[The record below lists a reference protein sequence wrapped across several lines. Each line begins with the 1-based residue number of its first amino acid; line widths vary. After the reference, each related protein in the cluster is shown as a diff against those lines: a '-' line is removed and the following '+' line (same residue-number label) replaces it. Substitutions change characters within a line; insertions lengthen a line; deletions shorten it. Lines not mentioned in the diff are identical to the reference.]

1 MNNQEQVRRR
11 FLKYLAASP
20 VFASPLGMGA
30 VGALLPGQILG
41 QIVEDEDFIPDS
53 AEAAVNIF
61 DMERAAHSSLSRAH
75 WTYLSQGVEDEVTL
89 RANRKGFGKI
99 TLRSRRL
106 IDVSKVD
113 TATELFGIPLH
124 SPILLSPVGVMGAM
138 HEFGEVEAARGA
150 RVTGHKQILSTVAS
164 YNIETVSEALGE
176 PAWFQ
181 LYPSTSWDLT
191 MALVRRAEAA
201 GSPVLFL
208 TVDVPARNQDR
219 MRRFDRRS
227 DECTECHDFV
237 EEKGN
242 FVGLD
247 RPAGAGVFNPGMDW
261 DFVRRLKDSTSMKL
275 VLKGITSAEDATLC
289 IENGVDGI
297 LVSNHGG
304 RAEESGVGTIESLPE
319 VADAV
324 QGRIPILL
332 DGGIRRGTD
341 IIKALALGADA
352 VCIGRPYAWGLS
364 AFGQAGVTQVLRILD
379 QELQIAMKQ
388 FGVNTIPGISNAIIR
403 S

>member
-1 MNNQEQVRRR
+1 MNKEHARRR

-20 VFASPLGMGA
+20 VFASRLGMGA
-30 VGALLPGQILG
+30 AGSLLSGLSLGQIL
-41 QIVEDEDFIPDS
+41 EDADYIPAS
-53 AEAAVNIF
+53 AQAAVNIF
-61 DMERAAHSSLSRAH
+61 DMERAARSSMSRAH
-75 WTYLSQGVEDEVTL
+75 WTYLSQGVDDELTL
-89 RANRKGFGKI
+89 KANRDGFGKI

-106 IDVSKVD
+106 IDVSTVD
-113 TATELFGIPLH
+113 TSTELFGIKLQ
-124 SPILLSPVGVMGAM
+124 SPILLSPIGVMGSM
-138 HEFGEVEAARGA
+138 HEFGELEAARGA

-164 YNIETVSEALGE
+164 YNVETVSEALGE

-181 LYPSTSWDLT
+181 LYPTTSWDLT
-191 MALVRRAEAA
+191 QALVRRAEAA

-208 TVDVPARNQDR
+208 TVDIPARNQDR
-219 MRRFDRRS
+219 MRRFDRS
-227 DECTECHDFV
+227 ADECTECHDFV

-242 FVGLD
+242 FTGLN

-275 VLKGITSAEDATLC
+275 VLKGITSGEDAALC
-289 IENGVDGI
+289 LENGVDGI

-319 VADAV
+319 VAAAV
-324 QGRIPILL
+324 QGRIPVLL

-352 VCIGRPYAWGLS
+352 VCIGRPYAWGLA
-364 AFGQAGVTQVLRILD
+364 AFGQDGVAQVLRILD
-379 QELQIAMKQ
+379 QELQVSMRQ
-388 FGVNTIPGISNAIIR
+388 FGARTIAEITSEIIR